1 MSSMSSPPTR
11 DTILN
16 ALRGVA
22 DPQTRRDIVSL
33 GWIGD
38 VRADDG
44 AISLKLTLPATGFA
58 QREQIINQARQ
69 TVEKLP
75 GVRTVVIEVGSA
87 APAPPQAA
95 RVPEKPPIEGVQNLV
110 AVASGKG
117 GVGKTT
123 TAVNLALA
131 LTRL

>member
-1 MSSMSSPPTR
+1 MSSMSSMSSPLTR

-22 DPQTRRDIVSL
+22 DPQTRRDIVTL

-44 AISLKLTLPATGFA
+44 AVSLKLTLPSPGFA
-58 QREQIINQARQ
+58 QREQIISQARQ

-87 APAPPQAA
+87 PAPAARPP
-95 RVPEKPPIEGVQNLV
+95 VPDKPPIEGVQNIV
-110 AVASGKG
+110 A
-117 GVGKTT
+117 
-123 TAVNLALA
+123 
-131 LTRL
+131 